1 MKRQLLFFLCL
12 LWGWRLSAQQAFEP
26 ALQAAAAGA
35 YTRAIGLLQAY
46 IDANPGRRYE
56 DAHAWWLI
64 GQYELALGDVAAAE
78 LANEASRRLR
88 ARILSDEIAEN
99 QVLAARIDIARA
111 RYERALRALDEAASL
126 PMEDYRLLASLYL
139 YRGLALAGR
148 QQWAEAE
155 QSFHYARETLR
166 LVAGDGS
173 PELADYYRQQLAC
186 WPCAAAADRARL
198 WAAASELLPAET
210 QPLLRARL
218 LRALAACGDTEEN
231 AAEALALLRRAG
243 GAGLQEEAALR
254 LDYARLLRDTAAAL
268 AQLDTAR
275 QLLWLSAE
283 KDYQLSVNAS
293 IADRSLMAQLLALQA
308 QWLGASEETEAL
320 YAAVRAAGISA
331 DFYLSNQLLGL
342 PPAASMP
349 ECFEAGM
356 AAAARL
362 QSLHGDA
369 RLLSDA
375 FWQGEQA
382 RWLQNTPP
390 AAAGPEA
397 AAMLKAEQQWAL
409 TPADSTAAAIA
420 AAANS
425 AWQQAY
431 RGENKMPSKN
441 EWLLRR
447 LLNRRTVVVAYYTG
461 KAHTYAFCRSRKRL
475 ELLLLPAVLPTSS
488 DAASL
493 YAMLLAPFN
502 LGNKDLLLLPD
513 ANGRALD
520 WTAIVRAGGHRR
532 PPVVAASLM
541 AGLAEKY

>member
-12 LWGWRLSAQQAFEP
+12 LWGCRLSAQQAFEP

-99 QVLAARIDIARA
+99 HVLAARIDIARA

-148 QQWAEAE
+148 QQWEEAD

-173 PELADYYRQQLAC
+173 PELADFYRQQLAC
-186 WPCAAAADRARL
+186 WPCAAAADRTRL

-218 LRALAACGDTEEN
+218 LRALAMCGDTEEN

-254 LDYARLLRDTAAAL
+254 LDYARLLRDTAVAL

-275 QLLWLSAE
+275 QLLWPATAGE
-283 KDYQLSVNAS
+283 PAV
-293 IADRSLMAQLLALQA
+293 IADRRLLAELLQLQA
-308 QWLGASEETEAL
+308 VLQVGSGQLQ
-320 YAAVRAAGISA
+320 AAVATARQGVAVGR
-331 DFYLSNQLLGL
+331 DNYLLGL
-342 PPAASMP
+342 SPAGAERAPGAVGLS
-349 ECFEAGM
+349 
-356 AAAARL
+356 AAALAADRL
-362 QSLHGDA
+362 MADGDPSA
-369 RLLSDA
+369 VDSCLAEALLLA
-375 FWQGEQA
+375 GA
-382 RWLQNTPP
+382 LRAALPP
-390 AAAGPEA
+390 PVSASAL
-397 AAMLKAEQQWAL
+397 LKAERQWSL
-409 TPADSTAAAIA
+409 TPADADAQAAALQAWA
-420 AAANS
+420 AVAPPSVPPLTPGALRSRLGRREVAIVYTQAAGRLY
-425 AWQQAY
+425 AFVVDQKTLTLKELDGGDQLAATPAAQY
-431 RGENKMPSKN
+431 AQLLEPL
-441 EWLLRR
+441 EQLLR
-447 LLNRRTVVVAYYTG
+447 G
-461 KAHTYAFCRSRKRL
+461 KSS
-475 ELLLLPAVLPTSS
+475 LLLLPE
-488 DAASL
+488 
-493 YAMLLAPFN
+493 
-502 LGNKDLLLLPD
+502 GDLT
-513 ANGRALD
+513 ALD
-520 WTAIVRAGGHRR
+520 WPALVQAGGQSRSVR
-532 PPVVAASLM
+532 VLRT
-541 AGLAEKY
+541 LAE